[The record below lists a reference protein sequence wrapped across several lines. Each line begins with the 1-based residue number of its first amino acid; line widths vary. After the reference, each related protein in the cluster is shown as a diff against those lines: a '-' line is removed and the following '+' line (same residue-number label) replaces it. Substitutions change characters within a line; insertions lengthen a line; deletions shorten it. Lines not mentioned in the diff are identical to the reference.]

1 MFCIFASYVFIFSNT
16 PNLQR
21 MRNLNLKRKIIK
33 RLFIFSI
40 ISVFLAIFII
50 VISVIDIEEAKA
62 PPKGAVRKGD
72 LKEYYWLKKISVS
85 QNVMRI
91 CIYNDYN
98 GDLALDA
105 DFPIVYFNDTTLN
118 GICAF
123 DPCHI
128 LLYNGHTVEP
138 SKIYG
143 GYLK

>member
-1 MFCIFASYVFIFSNT
+1 M
-16 PNLQR
+16 
-21 MRNLNLKRKIIK
+21 MRKTIK
-33 RLFIFSI
+33 RLFIF
-40 ISVFLAIFII
+40 AITFIVLIFVI
-50 VISVIDIEEAKA
+50 VISVIDIEEAIE

-85 QNVMRI
+85 KKVMRI

-118 GICAF
+118 DICAF
-123 DPCHI
+123 DPCHL

-138 SKIYG
+138 SKIYD

>member
-1 MFCIFASYVFIFSNT
+1 M
-16 PNLQR
+16 
-21 MRNLNLKRKIIK
+21 MRKIIK
-33 RLFIFSI
+33 RLFISAITFI
-40 ISVFLAIFII
+40 LLIVAIFISI
-50 VISVIDIEEAKA
+50 IDIEEANN
-62 PPKGAVRKGD
+62 PKGAVRKGD

-85 QNVMRI
+85 KNSMRI

-105 DFPIVYFNDTTLN
+105 DFPIVHFNDTTLN
-118 GICAF
+118 GICSFYPF
-123 DPCHI
+123 DPCHL

>member
-1 MFCIFASYVFIFSNT
+1 MFCNLASGKWKCINT
-16 PNLQR
+16 TL
-21 MRNLNLKRKIIK
+21 
-33 RLFIFSI
+33 
-40 ISVFLAIFII
+40 
-50 VISVIDIEEAKA
+50 
-62 PPKGAVRKGD
+62 GD

-123 DPCHI
+123 DPCHL

>member
-1 MFCIFASYVFIFSNT
+1 M
-16 PNLQR
+16 
-21 MRNLNLKRKIIK
+21 RKIIK
-33 RLFIFSI
+33 RLFISAITFI
-40 ISVFLAIFII
+40 LLIVAIFISI
-50 VISVIDIEEAKA
+50 IDIEEAIE
-62 PPKGAVRKGD
+62 PPKGAVRIGD
-72 LKEYYWLKKISVS
+72 LKDIYWLKKISVS
-85 QNVMRI
+85 KNSMRI

-105 DFPIVYFNDTTLN
+105 DFPIVHFNDTTLN

-123 DPCHI
+123 DPCHL

>member
-1 MFCIFASYVFIFSNT
+1 M
-16 PNLQR
+16 
-21 MRNLNLKRKIIK
+21 RKIIK
-33 RLFIFSI
+33 RLFISAITFI
-40 ISVFLAIFII
+40 LLIVAIFISI
-50 VISVIDIEEAKA
+50 IDIEEAIE
-62 PPKGAVRKGD
+62 PPKGAVRIGD
-72 LKEYYWLKKISVS
+72 LKDIYWLKKISVS
-85 QNVMRI
+85 HNSMRI

-105 DFPIVYFNDTTLN
+105 DFPIVDFNDTTLN

-123 DPCHI
+123 DPCHL

>member
-1 MFCIFASYVFIFSNT
+1 MN
-16 PNLQR
+16 
-21 MRNLNLKRKIIK
+21 MMGKGIK
-33 RLFIFSI
+33 RLFVFSI
-40 ISVFLAIFII
+40 ISILLCVFLA
-50 VISVIDIEEAKA
+50 VISVIDIEEAHN
-62 PPKGAVRKGD
+62 PNGAIRKGD

-85 QNVMRI
+85 HNVMRI

-123 DPCHI
+123 DPCHL

-143 GYLK
+143 GYMK

>member
-1 MFCIFASYVFIFSNT
+1 MN
-16 PNLQR
+16 
-21 MRNLNLKRKIIK
+21 MMRKIIK
-33 RLFIFSI
+33 RLFISAITFI
-40 ISVFLAIFII
+40 LLIVAIFISI
-50 VISVIDIEEAKA
+50 IDIEEAIE
-62 PPKGAVRKGD
+62 PPKGAVRIGD
-72 LKEYYWLKKISVS
+72 LKDIYWLKKISVS
-85 QNVMRI
+85 KNSMRI

-123 DPCHI
+123 DPCHL

>member
-1 MFCIFASYVFIFSNT
+1 MK
-16 PNLQR
+16 
-21 MRNLNLKRKIIK
+21 MRKIIK
-33 RLFIFSI
+33 RLFISAITFI
-40 ISVFLAIFII
+40 ILIFAIF
-50 VISVIDIEEAKA
+50 ISVIDIEEAIE
-62 PPKGAVRKGD
+62 PPKGAVRIGD
-72 LKEYYWLKKISVS
+72 LKDIYWLKKISVS
-85 QNVMRI
+85 HNSMRI

-105 DFPIVYFNDTTLN
+105 DFPIVHFSDTTLN

-123 DPCHI
+123 DPCHL